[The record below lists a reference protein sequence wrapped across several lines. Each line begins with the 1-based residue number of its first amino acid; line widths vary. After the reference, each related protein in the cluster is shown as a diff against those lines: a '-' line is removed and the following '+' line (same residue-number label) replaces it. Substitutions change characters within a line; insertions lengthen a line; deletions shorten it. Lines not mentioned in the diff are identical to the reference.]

1 MVKTRY
7 YQAAAGFKFST
18 ANNNGTLRTTSAL
31 INSHSCSH
39 SNSFPSLCCTIQYS
53 KKQKKKKKRRGQV
66 TGDERRPERGG
77 WRG

>member
-18 ANNNGTLRTTSAL
+18 ANEDGTLRTTSAL

-39 SNSFPSLCCTIQYS
+39 SNSLPSLCCALSTHKPYS
-53 KKQKKKKKRRGQV
+53 KKKQKKK
-66 TGDERRPERGG
+66 ERGEE
-77 WRG
+77 RMERIEDRV